1 MSERVYST
9 DDGDLRKRRDEP
21 ASSEPTGPVRVSLE
35 KRRGKPVTLV
45 HNVPPAE
52 IRDVAAQL
60 KRRCSSGGTV
70 KYGVIEIQG
79 DHRDTVAALLQLR
92 SRR

>member
-9 DDGDLRKRRDEP
+9 DDGDLRKRREEQAPDEP
-21 ASSEPTGPVRVSLE
+21 RGPVRVSLE

-45 HNVPPAE
+45 HNVPAAE
-52 IRDVAAQL
+52 LRDVAAEL

-70 KYGVIEIQG
+70 KNGVIELQG
-79 DHRDTVAALLQLR
+79 DHRETVAALLKLR

>member
-9 DDGDLRKRRDEP
+9 DDGDLRKRRDDVQ
-21 ASSEPTGPVRVSLE
+21 SSEPSGPVRVSFE

-52 IRDVAAQL
+52 IRDVAARL

-70 KYGVIEIQG
+70 KNGVIEIQG
-79 DHRDTVAALLQLR
+79 DHRETVTAWLANTP
-92 SRR
+92 

>member
-9 DDGDLRKRRDEP
+9 EDGDLRKRGDEP
-21 ASSEPTGPVRVSLE
+21 SAAEPSGPVRVSFE
-35 KRRGKPVTLV
+35 RRRGKPVTLV
-45 HNVPPAE
+45 HNVPPSE

-70 KYGVIEIQG
+70 KNGVIEIQG
-79 DHRDTVAALLQLR
+79 DHRETVAALLQL
-92 SRR
+92 

>member
-1 MSERVYST
+1 MSDRVYST
-9 DDGDLRKRRDEP
+9 DDGDLRRRHDDEP
-21 ASSEPTGPVRVSLE
+21 PPEPSGPIRVSFE

-45 HNVPPAE
+45 HNVPPGE

-70 KYGVIEIQG
+70 KNGVIELQG
-79 DHRDTVAALLQLR
+79 DHRATVAAMLR
-92 SRR
+92 DR